1 MLEFAKEKKPDIM
14 YLKLYVYYINL
25 VSQRRSGY
33 FHFYDKLRIVNDPK
47 QREGCDNSYDKHF
60 FKRLRY
66 WLNNTVKY

>member
-33 FHFYDKLRIVNDPK
+33 FDFYGKIFMTN
-47 QREGCDNSYDKHF
+47 
-60 FKRLRY
+60 
-66 WLNNTVKY
+66 